1 MKQACAVAALI
12 GLLVVSLVAPSPAG
26 AQDKKKGRRPVT
38 CIETPAGAFIATPG
52 TMAGP
57 LPQGCPPGIGGLKME
72 EARNADIFCVV
83 GSDVASLT
91 FQLGDNTT
99 MDAGTTNTVT
109 TVLSQVNIDAL
120 TFQLGVPPASPFA
133 AALCQ

>member
-38 CIETPAGAFIATPG
+38 CVGDVILLPNGG
-52 TMAGP
+52 SAGP
-57 LPQGCPPGIGGLKME
+57 LPQGCPPGLVGLKME

-99 MDAGTTNTVT
+99 ADAGSSNTIT

>member
-1 MKQACAVAALI
+1 
-12 GLLVVSLVAPSPAG
+12 
-26 AQDKKKGRRPVT
+26 
-38 CIETPAGAFIATPG
+38 
-52 TMAGP
+52 
-57 LPQGCPPGIGGLKME
+57 ME

-83 GSDVASLT
+83 GSDVANLT

-99 MDAGTTNTVT
+99 ADAGSSNTIT

>member
-52 TMAGP
+52 RRPGP
-57 LPQGCPPGIGGLKME
+57 LPQ
-72 EARNADIFCVV
+72 V
-83 GSDVASLT
+83 
-91 FQLGDNTT
+91 
-99 MDAGTTNTVT
+99 
-109 TVLSQVNIDAL
+109 
-120 TFQLGVPPASPFA
+120 VPPALGGFKLTKPQTRKSSA
-133 AALCQ
+133 AAGLMVQTLRFNLAANRPLEPGIPTS